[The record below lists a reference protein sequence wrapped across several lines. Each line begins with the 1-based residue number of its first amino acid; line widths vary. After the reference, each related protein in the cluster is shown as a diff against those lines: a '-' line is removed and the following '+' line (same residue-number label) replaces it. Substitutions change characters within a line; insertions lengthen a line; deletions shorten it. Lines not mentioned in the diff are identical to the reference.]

1 MWVTG
6 MFTWIDTVQ
15 SNSIYSENLER
26 VVEGDMSEEE
36 FIDAVSE
43 IVGSNDDER
52 MKRRSN
58 FQLAIDAV
66 GVRDMIGFPLI
77 VD

>member
-43 IVGSNDDER
+43 IVGSNDDGR